1 MLVLVSDL
9 QRQQSTGASDDEL
22 MAIICA
28 FEGDFNRMEG
38 HLRKANKLELG
49 VQIYT
54 DLRMF
59 DKARN
64 CLSGQNSDV
73 NQKLLKEQAAWA
85 DSGLGDSKAAADMY
99 LQAGE
104 SLKAIEALAGL
115 KSAERLIEMAR
126 KLDKGDRKAL
136 DRCAELLSELG
147 QTAACS
153 EIYGKMGDW
162 EKLINLYAKS
172 GQWDEAFQ
180 LVNRNPE
187 LSSVCWTLRA
197 DWLAERD
204 MFIEAQQA
212 FHQAGKKEEA
222 LFVLLKLTTC
232 AVTENR
238 YNDAAHYYF
247 LLSKQCLEL
256 AQKNEENQKQLENY
270 LGQEKDY
277 LELRLGFSLFSS
289 QTRPVI
295 DVWTQEKPV
304 K

>member
-1 MLVLVSDL
+1 MLVLVADL
-9 QRQQSTGASDDEL
+9 QRQQSSGASEDEL

-64 CLSGQNSDV
+64 CLSGQSSDV

-232 AVTENR
+232 AVLGYKSIYCSNI
-238 YNDAAHYYF
+238 
-247 LLSKQCLEL
+247 LIL
-256 AQKNEENQKQLENY
+256 AISILV
-270 LGQEKDY
+270 
-277 LELRLGFSLFSS
+277 F
-289 QTRPVI
+289 V
-295 DVWTQEKPV
+295 
-304 K
+304 